1 MFDIAPSEFLLVALV
16 ALVVIGPKD
25 LPKAMRVIGYWVGR
39 ARGVTRQFREGFDT
53 MMREAELKELEEKW
67 AAENARIMADHSANA
82 PVMLPHGGT
91 GADPVTAETISDAQ
105 MIGDDDYR
113 QAAIQAEPWPDGEAP
128 IAMVPRPHIVP
139 STPYPAPPSDD
150 EIAAAEGVPPDVAP
164 GSAAA

>member
-1 MFDIAPSEFLLVALV
+1 MFDVSPYEFLLVAVV

-67 AAENARIMADHSANA
+67 AAENARIMAAHPASAPPA
-82 PVMLPHGGT
+82 MMSATDAAQQSVAMDDEAVAVPHDAARFGAEADDRPVQLVPKPYTTPMR
-91 GADPVTAETISDAQ
+91 
-105 MIGDDDYR
+105 DYLL
-113 QAAIQAEPWPDGEAP
+113 
-128 IAMVPRPHIVP
+128 
-139 STPYPAPPSDD
+139 PPSDD
-150 EIAAAEGVPPDVAP
+150 EIDAALGIPVDPPA

>member
-1 MFDIAPSEFLLVALV
+1 MFDVAPSEFLLVALV

-67 AAENARIMADHSANA
+67 AAENARIMAAH
-82 PVMLPHGGT
+82 PV
-91 GADPVTAETISDAQ
+91 ADTPAIDAASDAAAQ
-105 MIGDDDYR
+105 SVAMDDGPAVAPFGGEPPVQLVPQPYMKPARDYLL
-113 QAAIQAEPWPDGEAP
+113 
-128 IAMVPRPHIVP
+128 
-139 STPYPAPPSDD
+139 PPSDD
-150 EIAAAEGVPPDVAP
+150 EIDAALGMPVDPPA

>member
-1 MFDIAPSEFLLVALV
+1 MFDVSPYEFLLVAVV

-67 AAENARIMADHSANA
+67 AAENARIMAAHPMADAPAITTAADAAAQSVAMEDSATGEHVETDTES
-82 PVMLPHGGT
+82 PVQLVPKPYMTP
-91 GADPVTAETISDAQ
+91 
-105 MIGDDDYR
+105 MRDYLL
-113 QAAIQAEPWPDGEAP
+113 
-128 IAMVPRPHIVP
+128 
-139 STPYPAPPSDD
+139 PPSDD
-150 EIAAAEGVPPDVAP
+150 EIAAAEGVPVDPPA